1 MVGSFHQCHWIC
13 HTSFAHFDD
22 VIGVLMAPLELLTTV
37 GTKKALSKPQNA
49 IILLI
54 VGGRYEGLEQVLR
67 KRGYTVVVP
76 STADQ
81 AVALCLHNPI
91 AATLIDRES
100 LAQENDWSLAQS
112 LKMVAPHTPVLLLVK
127 GRVPKREGIPVGVD
141 WIARD
146 KEPAQVLG
154 ALKRFVRLSMERMQ
168 AQGEP
173 IDEQVSSG

>member
-1 MVGSFHQCHWIC
+1 
-13 HTSFAHFDD
+13 
-22 VIGVLMAPLELLTTV
+22 MAPLELLRRV
-37 GTKKALSKPQNA
+37 GTKKALKPQSA

-67 KRGYTVVVP
+67 KRGYIVVVP

-91 AATLIDRES
+91 AAALVDRES
-100 LAQENDWSLAQS
+100 LAQDDDWSLAHS

-127 GRVPKREGIPVGVD
+127 GRLSKREGTPVGVD
-141 WIARD
+141 WMVSD

-154 ALKRFVRLSMERMQ
+154 AVKRLVRLSVERMQ
-168 AQGEP
+168 AQP
-173 IDEQVSSG
+173 APVDEEIPRE

>member
-1 MVGSFHQCHWIC
+1 MP
-13 HTSFAHFDD
+13 
-22 VIGVLMAPLELLTTV
+22 PLELLKRV
-37 GTKKALSKPQNA
+37 GTKKAFKPQNA

-54 VGGRYEGLEQVLR
+54 LGGRYEGLEQVLR

-91 AATLIDRES
+91 AVTLIDRES
-100 LAQENDWSLAQS
+100 LAEDEDWSLAQS

-127 GRVPKREGIPVGVD
+127 GKVAKREGIPVGID
-141 WIARD
+141 WIISD
-146 KEPAQVLG
+146 KEPAHVLG
-154 ALKRFVRLSMERMQ
+154 AVKRFVRLSVERIQ

-173 IDEQVSSG
+173 TDLDEEKQVSNQ

>member
-1 MVGSFHQCHWIC
+1 MC
-13 HTSFAHFDD
+13 HTLCAHFDD
-22 VIGVLMAPLELLTTV
+22 GLDVLMTPLELLKRV
-37 GTKKALSKPQNA
+37 GTKTALSKPQNA

-91 AATLIDRES
+91 AATLIDSAS
-100 LAQENDWSLAQS
+100 LATDGDWSLAHS
-112 LKMVAPHTPVLLLVK
+112 LKMVAPHVPVLLLVK
-127 GRVPKREGIPVGVD
+127 GRVSKRDGVPAGID
-141 WIARD
+141 WMVSD

-154 ALKRFVRLSMERMQ
+154 AVKRLVRLSMERRQ
-168 AQGEP
+168 AQIALEN
-173 IDEQVSSG
+173 EQASTG

>member
-1 MVGSFHQCHWIC
+1 MP
-13 HTSFAHFDD
+13 
-22 VIGVLMAPLELLTTV
+22 PLELLKRV
-37 GTKKALSKPQNA
+37 GTKKAFKPQNA
-49 IILLI
+49 IILLAL
-54 VGGRYEGLEQVLR
+54 GGRYEGLEQVLR

-91 AATLIDRES
+91 AVTLIDRES
-100 LAQENDWSLAQS
+100 LAQDEDWSLAQS

-127 GRVPKREGIPVGVD
+127 GRVPKREGIPVGID
-141 WIARD
+141 WTVSD

-154 ALKRFVRLSMERMQ
+154 AVKRFVRLSLERMQ

-173 IDEQVSSG
+173 MDLDEDKQVSNQ

>member
-1 MVGSFHQCHWIC
+1 M
-13 HTSFAHFDD
+13 
-22 VIGVLMAPLELLTTV
+22 
-37 GTKKALSKPQNA
+37 GTKKALKPQSA

-91 AATLIDRES
+91 AATIVDRES
-100 LAQENDWSLAQS
+100 LAQDDDWSLAHS

-127 GRVPKREGIPVGVD
+127 GRFSKREGTPIGVD
-141 WIARD
+141 WTVSD

-154 ALKRFVRLSMERMQ
+154 AVKRLVRVSMERMQ
-168 AQGEP
+168 AQAALQ
-173 IDEQVSSG
+173 DEQISRE